1 MKNDRLK
8 SILGIPYFLF
18 LVIFVVCPVLILL
31 YYAFTNGA
39 GEFSLANFTLFF
51 TDSKAIG
58 TLIYSV
64 MVAVVT
70 TIVCLLIAYPVSYLL
85 AKGEFRRGNVLLMLF
100 VMPMWINF
108 TLRITALKEIL
119 TLIEGN
125 LAFHPFLNTVIGMT
139 YDFLPFMILPIYNTI
154 AKIDHS
160 YIEAAKDLVQSL
172 TAYFYERSYH
182 CLFLESSVGSRWY
195 FFHL

>member
-1 MKNDRLK
+1 MYKRQ
-8 SILGIPYFLF
+8 
-18 LVIFVVCPVLILL
+18 
-31 YYAFTNGA
+31 
-39 GEFSLANFTLFF
+39 
-51 TDSKAIG
+51 IG

-70 TIVCLLIAYPVSYLL
+70 TIVCLLIAYPVAYLL

-160 YIEAAKDLVQSL
+160 YIEAAKDLG
-172 TAYFYERSYH
+172 AKSYRV
-182 CLFLESSVGSRWY
+182 FLQMCIRDRINAASFGNNPHRIKKLAPVARANGLRFLS
-195 FFHL
+195 

>member
-1 MKNDRLK
+1 M
-8 SILGIPYFLF
+8 
-18 LVIFVVCPVLILL
+18 
-31 YYAFTNGA
+31 
-39 GEFSLANFTLFF
+39 
-51 TDSKAIG
+51 
-58 TLIYSV
+58 IYSV

-160 YIEAAKDLVQSL
+160 YIEAAKDLGASDAIILFKIIIPL
-172 TAYFYERSYH
+172 TLSALSAALSWS
-182 CLFLESSVGSRWY
+182 LFL
-195 FFHL
+195 H